1 MARPVKT
8 RGWACVTASIAVKSN
23 KRMNELTQRRV
34 AKAAHTRDR
43 ILRAAEQLFMTH
55 GFEATSMRQITGQA
69 RVNLAAVNYH
79 FGSKEALV
87 QELFH
92 QRLSRLNRER
102 LLALER
108 LERAA
113 AGKPV
118 KPSKI
123 LDAFFGTLLRLGQ
136 NGGGGAT
143 FLRLLGRTLTE
154 PTEFARAFLA
164 HEYED
169 VLDRY
174 KQALFKALPDVPKPE
189 IVWRFHFMLGATA
202 YAIAGTDSLQLLA
215 SQQDRHGLLGK
226 EDATLQFERL
236 LPRLMHFLTGGL
248 RAPLPVFEPADT
260 KTVKRSMAPNSA

>member
-1 MARPVKT
+1 MKT
-8 RGWACVTASIAVKSN
+8 RSEPCILPEIAVNSN
-23 KRMNELTQRRV
+23 ERMNELNQGRV
-34 AKAAHTRDR
+34 GKAPDTRDR

-55 GFEATSMRQITGQA
+55 GFQATSMRQITA
-69 RVNLAAVNYH
+69 AAEANLAAVNYH
-79 FGSKEALV
+79 FGSKEALI
-87 QELFH
+87 QEIFH
-92 QRLSRLNRER
+92 QRLSWLNQER

-113 AGKPV
+113 GGKPV

-136 NGGGGAT
+136 NSSGGAT

-215 SQQDRHGLLGK
+215 SQQDRQGLLGQ

-248 RAPLPVFEPADT
+248 RAPLPVFEQVDA
-260 KTVKRSMAPNSA
+260 KIVKRSLARNSA